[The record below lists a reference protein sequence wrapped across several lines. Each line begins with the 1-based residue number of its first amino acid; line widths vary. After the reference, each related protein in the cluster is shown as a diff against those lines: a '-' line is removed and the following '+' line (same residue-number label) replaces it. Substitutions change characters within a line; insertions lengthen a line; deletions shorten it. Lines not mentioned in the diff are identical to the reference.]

1 MDFPGSSAM
10 KTLLQ
15 CRRYGF
21 DPWVGEIPC
30 RREWQPALVFLSGK
44 SHGQRSLL
52 GYSSW
57 SCKRVKHNLATKQQ
71 QLGRQMN
78 INLNFLLYTSEFKM
92 DHTDAQQA
100 YEKML
105 ITANYQRNENQ
116 NHNCV
121 SPHTRQNG
129 HHPKIYK

>member
-15 CRRYGF
+15 RRRCGF
-21 DPWVGEIPC
+21 DPWVGKIPC

-52 GYSSW
+52 GYSSR
-57 SCKRVKHNLATKQQ
+57 SCKRVKHNLVTKQQ
-71 QLGRQMN
+71 QQGRQMN
-78 INLNFLLYTSEFKM
+78 INLNFILYMSEFKM

-105 ITANYQRNENQ
+105 ITAN
-116 NHNCV
+116 C
-121 SPHTRQNG
+121 
-129 HHPKIYK
+129 